1 MFSLQGSKN
10 VIFLFLLVCT
20 FVHLQEHVISGQSH
34 HPNLITS
41 PASHDSLTHEAV
53 PAAVSPEADSTI
65 GELSPSLL
73 SSPPEMHAPI
83 NLTEDSLVH
92 DAVVTSSPEE
102 LTHTELSTVSP
113 SVAEDPVTL
122 SASSAAPTTTAPIV
136 HYFADVE
143 LPCDENEE
151 HSVCPEHS
159 HCVGTSCKCLEEYCS
174 ANATT
179 TCLVTSNS
187 EVVCLCE
194 PGFSGDRC
202 EHDGNSIIVPA
213 AAESSETSCDAV
225 HCLNNGTCAIA
236 VADGM
241 LQAHCN
247 CLEGFEGMFN
257 TFFV

>member
-1 MFSLQGSKN
+1 M
-10 VIFLFLLVCT
+10 CT
-20 FVHLQEHVISGQSH
+20 FLHLQEHVISGQPH

-41 PASHDSLTHEAV
+41 PASHDSHAAAV
-53 PAAVSPEADSTI
+53 PVSPEAANI
-65 GELSPSLL
+65 GEPSPSLL
-73 SSPPEMHAPI
+73 SSSASPPEMHAPI

-92 DAVVTSSPEE
+92 DAVVTTSPEE
-102 LTHTELSTVSP
+102 FTHTELSTVSP
-113 SVAEDPVTL
+113 SVSGAEDPVTL
-122 SASSAAPTTTAPIV
+122 SPAAETAAPTTTAPIV

-143 LPCDENEE
+143 LPCDETEE
-151 HSVCPEHS
+151 HSSCPEHS
-159 HCVGTSCKCLEEYCS
+159 HCVGSSCKCLEEYCS

-213 AAESSETSCDAV
+213 AASESSETSCDSV
-225 HCLNNGTCAIA
+225 HCLNNGTCAITE
-236 VADGM
+236 VDGM

-247 CLEGFEGMFN
+247 CQDGFDGKFN
-257 TFFV
+257 VPF